1 MTPESDDSDY
11 SDEKV
16 DEVIRHPNREK
27 KEIRGT
33 AVPLYFLDL
42 RQHVSPQCR
51 YNPLPRPI

>member
-33 AVPLYFLDL
+33 AVPLYFFGFAPTCFPP
-42 RQHVSPQCR
+42 V
-51 YNPLPRPI
+51 